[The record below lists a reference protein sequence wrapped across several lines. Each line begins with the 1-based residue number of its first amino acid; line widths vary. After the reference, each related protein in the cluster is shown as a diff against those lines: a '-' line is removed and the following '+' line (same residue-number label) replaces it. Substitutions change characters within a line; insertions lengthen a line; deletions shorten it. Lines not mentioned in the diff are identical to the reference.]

1 MSENSENN
9 LLSSLMER
17 LEQEPDAIIIS
28 SVVRSRDLPGAE
40 RMVGDII
47 RDELSIP
54 VPSIETTLP
63 LENIEKVDYQI
74 RAFIEINAY

>member
-1 MSENSENN
+1 LLKKSSKERQEAESRRVNAMSENSENN

-28 SVVRSRDLPGAE
+28 SVVGSRDLPGAE

-47 RDELSIP
+47 RDELGIP
-54 VPSIETTLP
+54 VPSI
-63 LENIEKVDYQI
+63 
-74 RAFIEINAY
+74 